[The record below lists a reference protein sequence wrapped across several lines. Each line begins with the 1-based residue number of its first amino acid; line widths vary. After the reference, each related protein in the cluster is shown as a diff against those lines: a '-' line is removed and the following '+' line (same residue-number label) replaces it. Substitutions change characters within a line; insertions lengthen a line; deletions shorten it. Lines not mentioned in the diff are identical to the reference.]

1 MVINYVDADVEFLN
15 PHWPDNILLQV
26 TCKVGFVDNTGPGL
40 WHANPI
46 YTSNKGYRQRL
57 DFMLMRLYY
66 QEIANS
72 ILPPQ
77 DLWDLVKLKVKQ
89 FTKSFGKHY
98 GDWRKQQILALQ
110 RKRQHLLRSSFPP
123 ALLATHLL
131 RVEQQIQALQQ
142 KVTSITI
149 LKAERTYRERGEMD
163 TGYLKLSAMARV
175 VQRSITRL
183 WDPDNGDI
191 CSSRTQML
199 DVTQKFY
206 TKLHSPEPVC
216 SSALDTMVSNIPSS
230 CRLSKDD
237 SEFIA
242 SSFLLDEILDQTS
255 RSPKISSPGTDGLSY
270 AFLKLIFKHPKYSDL
285 IGRVYNDAIPSS
297 LFPQSWLQ
305 TCVCLLSK
313 KGDLTRLQNW
323 RPITLIKCDAKI
335 FTRLLNARMVTIIPP
350 LISPWQTGF
359 MKERFIADNGALAQ
373 IVIEQA
379 SLRNSDEIGLLCD
392 QEKVYN
398 RVHPTYLQAV
408 LNRYGFPNNPLL
420 FTLVLDPLVKNISD
434 SPVIRGFGPPSLSL
448 PIMRDP
454 PYILSAIQP
463 LKDLA
468 YADDL
473 ILFLRDP
480 TDLEATQQI
489 IRCNNLA
496 SNAKMNFD
504 KTIAFSVSGL
514 SPHWPPVL
522 ASHGI
527 TKWRNR

>member
-408 LNRYGFPNNPLL
+408 LNRYGFPNKFNFANTNL
-420 FTLVLDPLVKNISD
+420 FYNTYMCVK
-434 SPVIRGFGPPSLSL
+434 
-448 PIMRDP
+448 
-454 PYILSAIQP
+454 
-463 LKDLA
+463 
-468 YADDL
+468 
-473 ILFLRDP
+473 
-480 TDLEATQQI
+480 
-489 IRCNNLA
+489 
-496 SNAKMNFD
+496 
-504 KTIAFSVSGL
+504 
-514 SPHWPPVL
+514 
-522 ASHGI
+522 I
-527 TKWRNR
+527 T

>member
-1 MVINYVDADVEFLN
+1 
-15 PHWPDNILLQV
+15 
-26 TCKVGFVDNTGPGL
+26 
-40 WHANPI
+40 
-46 YTSNKGYRQRL
+46 
-57 DFMLMRLYY
+57 MLMRLYY

-72 ILPPQ
+72 ILSPQ

-110 RKRQHLLRSSFPP
+110 RKRQRLLRSSFPP

-142 KVTSITI
+142 KVTSIAI

-163 TGYLKLSAMARV
+163 TGYLKLSATARV
-175 VQRSITRL
+175 VQRSIPCL

-216 SSALDTMVSNIPSS
+216 SSALDAMVSNVHSS

-242 SSFLLDEILDQTS
+242 SS
-255 RSPKISSPGTDGLSY
+255 PGTDGLSY
-270 AFLKLIFKHPKYSDL
+270 TFLKLIFKHPKYSDL

-313 KGDLTRLQNW
+313 KGDLIRLQNW

-335 FTRLLNARMVTIIPP
+335 FTRLLNARMITIIPP
-350 LISPWQTGF
+350 LISPWQSGF

-392 QEKVYN
+392 QEKVYD

-408 LNRYGFPNNPLL
+408 LNRYGFPNN
-420 FTLVLDPLVKNISD
+420 D

-448 PIMRDP
+448 PIVRDP